1 MQAKI
6 DAGDP
11 PGFVV
16 DWPELAPDLMEFWQA
31 WHRMAGDRAGGMDA
45 RGTPFATVDRYAER
59 YGVDDFEVFHRLMLA
74 MDDAY
79 ISHINKRRDN
89 A

>member
-1 MQAKI
+1 
-6 DAGDP
+6 
-11 PGFVV
+11 
-16 DWPELAPDLMEFWQA
+16 
-31 WHRMAGDRAGGMDA
+31 MDA